1 MTVISVSLT
10 NDLLER
16 LDDFVEKSGY
26 SSRSEALRLAIRDS
40 LNLYSLN
47 RMEKGT
53 VMSTVTIISES
64 HQATTH
70 VGLMDLRN
78 VFDEMIFGNMHLHI
92 EGGYCIEIFLVKGES
107 KEVMDFV
114 TKSKGIRG
122 VMEVNHTLTP
132 VSANSF

>member
-10 NDLLER
+10 NDLLMR
-16 LDDFVEKSGY
+16 LDEFVDKSGY

-40 LNLYSLN
+40 LNQHSLN

-53 VMSTVTIISES
+53 VLSTVTIISES
-64 HQATTH
+64 HEATTH

-78 VFDEMIFGNMHLHI
+78 NFDELIFGNMHLHI

-107 KEVMDFV
+107 IKVMDFV
-114 TKSKGIRG
+114 TRSKSIKG
-122 VMEVNHTLTP
+122 VMGVNYTTTP
-132 VSANSF
+132 LK

>member
-10 NDLLER
+10 TDLLER

-40 LNLYSLN
+40 LNQYSLN

-53 VMSTVTIISES
+53 IMSTVTIISES
-64 HQATTH
+64 HQVTTH

-78 VFDEMIFGNMHLHI
+78 NFDELIFGNMHLHI
-92 EGGYCIEIFLVKGES
+92 EGGYCIEIFLIKGDS
-107 KEVMDFV
+107 DKVMDFV
-114 TKSKGIRG
+114 SKSKGIRG
-122 VMEVNHTLTP
+122 VMEVNYTLTP
-132 VSANSF
+132 ING

>member
-1 MTVISVSLT
+1 MTVISLSIT
-10 NDLLER
+10 NGLLER
-16 LDDFVEKSGY
+16 LDEFVKTSGY

-40 LNLYSLN
+40 LNQYSLQ

-70 VGLMDLRN
+70 VGLMNLRN
-78 VFDEMIFGNMHLHI
+78 DFDELIFGNMHFHI

-107 KEVMDFV
+107 DEVMNFIS
-114 TKSKGIRG
+114 KSKAIRG

-132 VSANSF
+132 ITE

>member
-10 NDLLER
+10 NELLER

-40 LNLYSLN
+40 LNQYSLQ

-64 HQATTH
+64 HLTTTH
-70 VGLMDLRN
+70 IGLMDLRN
-78 VFDEMIFGNMHLHI
+78 GFDEMIFGNMHLHI

-107 KEVMDFV
+107 DEVLDFV
-114 TKSKGIRG
+114 TRSKAVRG
-122 VMEVNHTLTP
+122 VMEVNYTITP
-132 VSANSF
+132 INS

>member
-10 NDLLER
+10 YDLLER

-40 LNLYSLN
+40 LNQYNLN

-53 VMSTVTIISES
+53 IMSTVTIISES
-64 HQATTH
+64 HQVTTH

-78 VFDEMIFGNMHLHI
+78 NFDELIFGNMHLHI
-92 EGGYCIEIFLVKGES
+92 EGGYCIEIFLIKGDS
-107 KEVMDFV
+107 DKIMDFV
-114 TKSKGIRG
+114 SKSKGVRG
-122 VMEVNHTLTP
+122 VMEVNYTLTP
-132 VSANSF
+132 ING

>member
-10 NDLLER
+10 TGLLEK
-16 LDDFVEKSGY
+16 LDDFVDKAGY

-40 LNLYSLN
+40 LNQHSLN

-64 HQATTH
+64 HEATTH
-70 VGLMDLRN
+70 VGLMELRN
-78 VFDEMIFGNMHLHI
+78 GFDELIFGNMHLHI

-107 KEVMDFV
+107 TNVMDFV
-114 TKSKGIRG
+114 SRSKGIRG
-122 VMEVNHTLTP
+122 VMEVNYTLTP
-132 VSANSF
+132 IVG

>member
-1 MTVISVSLT
+1 MTVISLSLT
-10 NDLLER
+10 NGLLER
-16 LDDFVEKSGY
+16 LDEFVKTSGY

-40 LNLYSLN
+40 LNQYSLQ
-47 RMEKGT
+47 RMEKGI

-70 VGLMDLRN
+70 VGLMNLRN
-78 VFDEMIFGNMHLHI
+78 DFDELIFGNMHFHI

-107 KEVMDFV
+107 DEVMNFIS
-114 TKSKGIRG
+114 KSKTIRG

-132 VSANSF
+132 IT